1 MLENVIVLE
10 VLWEYVNPKGQ
21 RSREDVSISDI
32 YRIAKID
39 IAKVFAKSLYKM
51 WDIVATINEDV
62 MVIEAQECDS
72 MISDYYVCDL
82 RTGYLTK
89 IQ

>member
-1 MLENVIVLE
+1 MLENVITLE

-21 RSREDVSISDI
+21 RSKEDVSISDI

-51 WDIVATINEDV
+51 WEVVATINEDV

-72 MISDYYVCDL
+72 MSSDYYVCDL